1 MRGQGILSPLFL
13 FFLDIMFILTY
24 RKTMKR
30 YVLFGVGFAV
40 FGFLIY
46 YGLKLKDF
54 QEVLMNAALLCLS
67 CIGIAN

>member
-40 FGFLIY
+40 SGFLIH

-54 QEVLMNAALLCLS
+54 QEILRVAVLICYS